1 MAIEIT
7 SNKLSFDGVEFK
19 QGDVTASKDFEQK
32 RKSDEGIPLKRLRAF
47 ESASTFID
55 FNRSSATRQKDRFG
69 NDLKK
74 GETLDVFVRDSFE
87 AFHIDPFLVSLGPKS
102 NTPLQLTGSIKT
114 LTLGEEA
121 PSAMLAGR
129 SGFDTGSYA
138 IILDNG
144 LIASGTLTV
153 DNALS
158 IAPGTGLMYGALGVL
173 GGAGNLA
180 ETDQNIIIQSNT
192 TTTINVS
199 EDNPSYTIAAGTE
212 YTINNNADVT
222 IVHSNQTFTGGTVGV
237 TNVEINQEEV
247 VVGPDTTVGTGG
259 VAFTQVISTN
269 TTAGA
274 GATTLNVTNENIS
287 ITINKGINYT
297 VPIGSNVTIIN
308 TDQQFTGGTVT
319 DISVTG
325 NTSLTDITA
334 TGNASLSGIT
344 ASLDFSQLSMDI
356 TQNGLFTLG
365 STGQLEFSGGNTNF
379 NTNVNVDVT
388 DASSSVEITGSAGS
402 VTLEVSGGNT
412 VINGVT
418 ASLDFSQL
426 SMDITQGGLFAL
438 GGSTIFE
445 VSGGNTVINSEFT
458 QSGASVFTDGANVFE
473 GDTSLDPLTSTGSI
487 TTFVGDLSSSEAA
500 SATVEISGPS
510 GSGEL
515 VVDQISVGWDN
526 DIPVTASLTLSN
538 AAHGMGRQ
546 VFVCSGSDPL
556 YGIGFYTQLQP
567 SHHWYGLPAST
578 GQHLANPAGV
588 IRLELPSASVGMS
601 FDIKNKQRT
610 AQADHTT
617 YAPTILVTPNNSEKF
632 IFNVVGADGTA
643 GKGIQILSQSMQQNA
658 RLHVTCQSEASWSII
673 NMNGPWTDE
682 P

>member
-1 MAIEIT
+1 MAIVIT
-7 SNKLSFDGVEFK
+7 SGSLSFDGVEFK
-19 QGDVTASKDFEQK
+19 QGDVTASKEFETK
-32 RKSDEGIPLKRLRAF
+32 RRSDDGIPLKRLRAF

-55 FNRSSATRQKDRFG
+55 FNRSAATRQKNRFG
-69 NDLKK
+69 DTLVK
-74 GETLDVFVRDSFE
+74 GETLDVFVRDTYE
-87 AFHIDPFLVSLGPKS
+87 AFHVDPFLVSIGPKS
-102 NTPLQLTGSIKT
+102 NTPLELTGSIRT
-114 LTLGEEA
+114 LSLGAAA
-121 PSAMLAGR
+121 PSAFLSGR

-138 IILDNG
+138 VILDNG

-158 IAPGTGLMYGALGVL
+158 IAPGTGLVHGALGVL
-173 GGAGNLA
+173 GGTGNLA
-180 ETDQNIIIQSNT
+180 ETDQNIIIQKNT

-199 EDNPSYTIAAGTE
+199 EENPSYTIATGTE
-212 YTINNNADVT
+212 YTISDGADVT
-222 IVHSNQTFTGGTVGV
+222 IINTNQTFTGGS
-237 TNVEINQEEV
+237 ID
-247 VVGPDTTVGTGG
+247 PDTSIGTGG

-269 TTAGA
+269 KTAGP
-274 GATTLNVTNENIS
+274 GATTLNVTDENLS
-287 ITINKGINYT
+287 ITINEGINYT
-297 VPIGSNVTIIN
+297 IPDNSNVTIIN
-308 TDQQFTGGTVT
+308 TNQQFTGGTVT

-334 TGNASLSGIT
+334 TGNALLSGVT

-365 STGQLEFSGGNTNF
+365 SSGQLEFSGGNTNF
-379 NTNVNVDVT
+379 NSNVNVDVT
-388 DASSSVEITGSAGS
+388 NASSSFEITGSAGS
-402 VTLEVSGGNT
+402 ATL
-412 VINGVT
+412 
-418 ASLDFSQL
+418 
-426 SMDITQGGLFAL
+426 
-438 GGSTIFE
+438 E

-458 QSGASVFTDGANVFE
+458 QSGASVFTGGTNVFE
-473 GDTSLDPLTSTGSI
+473 GDTSLDPSTSTGSI

-538 AAHGMGRQ
+538 ADHGMGRQ
-546 VFVCSGSDPL
+546 VLVCSGSDPL

-578 GQHLANPAGV
+578 GQHLASPAGV

-632 IFNVVGADGTA
+632 IFNAVGADGTA